1 MRKSMRFWT
10 LCAFAVELLASGT
23 ALAASAHDNYPERAI
38 KLVVPFTAG
47 GSADSTT
54 RVLANRMALR
64 LKQPVVVEN
73 RTGASG
79 TIAGISVAK
88 SPPDGYNL
96 MTLASPGLLAQHMI
110 RGTQYDVINGF
121 VPVASFYDL
130 PLFLVVNPKVLPSV
144 HTLDELI
151 ATVRQRRGD
160 LTYTSSGIGSFG
172 HLSVELLKAVG
183 KFEMRH
189 VPYRGGSAAIA
200 DVLSGQI
207 PVMMADAVVA
217 RPQIEAGNLRA
228 IAVASPQRVDF
239 LPEVKTIAEQGYQNF
254 SAVSWGGILA
264 PVGTPKEVVV
274 KLEKEIESIL
284 KEPDVQA
291 SFIKMGVVP
300 AYKGSAE
307 TAVRMRTDFE
317 KWGDVIRK
325 NDIRGD

>member
-1 MRKSMRFWT
+1 MKNKLKSWA
-10 LCAFAVELLASGT
+10 LCAFAVGFLASGA
-23 ALAASAHDNYPERAI
+23 ALAAPPQDNYPDRVI

-54 RVLANRMALR
+54 RVLANKMALH

-79 TIAGISVAK
+79 TIAGIAVAK

-130 PLFLVVNPKVLPSV
+130 PLFLVVNPKVLPNV
-144 HTLDELI
+144 YTLDDLI
-151 ATVRQRRGD
+151 ATARQQRGD
-160 LTYTSSGIGSFG
+160 LAYTSSGIGSFG
-172 HLSVELLKAVG
+172 QLSVELLKAVG

-189 VPYRGGSAAIA
+189 VPYRGGSAAMA
-200 DVLSGQI
+200 DVVSGQI

-228 IAVASPQRVDF
+228 IAVASPGRVEF
-239 LPEVKTIAEQGYQNF
+239 LPEVKTIGEQGYPNF
-254 SAVSWGGILA
+254 SAVSWGAILA
-264 PVGTPKEVVV
+264 PAGTPKPVIV

-291 SFIKMGVVP
+291 SFSKMGVVA

-307 TAVRMRTDFE
+307 TAARMRTDFD